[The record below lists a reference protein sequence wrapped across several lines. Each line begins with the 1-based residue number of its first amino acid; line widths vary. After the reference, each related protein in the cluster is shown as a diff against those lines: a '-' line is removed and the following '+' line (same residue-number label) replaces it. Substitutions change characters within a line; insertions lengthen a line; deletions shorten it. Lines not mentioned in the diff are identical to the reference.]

1 MAASITYC
9 CVCFCDFIRYLIPDK
24 KYSFISSLQFP
35 ADYYQSL
42 LLRVGE
48 LSSKVRDD
56 IEKDVDR

>member
-1 MAASITYC
+1 ML
-9 CVCFCDFIRYLIPDK
+9 CDFAGYLIPDK

>member
-1 MAASITYC
+1 MILLG
-9 CVCFCDFIRYLIPDK
+9 YLIPDK
-24 KYSFISSLQFP
+24 KYAFISSLQFP

-42 LLRVGE
+42 LLRVEE